1 MIFWIGRGNDLKTK
15 YIPLIVGLNETLP
28 FHGKS
33 VNISKINR
41 NGNDIFVVNFKISN
55 QIKLISQNSHHYSL
69 QAKRAPKVPK
79 KPEKANK
86 TNKLRIF

>member
-1 MIFWIGRGNDLKTK
+1 MGSALSETPCRAMRVVLKKHSKNGTKSGDKMIFWIGRGNDLKTK

-55 QIKLISQNSHHYSL
+55 
-69 QAKRAPKVPK
+69 
-79 KPEKANK
+79 
-86 TNKLRIF
+86 